1 MLTYNFLTCL
11 IFITNMYKSRFC
23 GDNRLSCLH
32 NDQRLIYT
40 FLFTIYISIF
50 SIGKRIFRRFK
61 WVNILIDK
69 KGRSSLREEN
79 KNNWPNKSVKQDNK
93 QRTQLMVLQTMT
105 QAVPHL
111 VQSKYMPNKIKHV
124 TFLIILQ
131 FLSMKVKLAVAVFRN
146 QTRGL
151 ALHFTY
157 PVPLAGV
164 NLQNN
169 L

>member
-1 MLTYNFLTCL
+1 
-11 IFITNMYKSRFC
+11 
-23 GDNRLSCLH
+23 
-32 NDQRLIYT
+32 
-40 FLFTIYISIF
+40 
-50 SIGKRIFRRFK
+50 
-61 WVNILIDK
+61 LIDK
-69 KGRSSLREEN
+69 KGRSSSREEN
-79 KNNWPNKSVKQDNK
+79 KNNWLNKSVKQDNK

-105 QAVPHL
+105 MMQALPRWGPHL

-131 FLSMKVKLAVAVFRN
+131 LLSMKVKLAVAVFRN
-146 QTRGL
+146 QPLGL

>member
-1 MLTYNFLTCL
+1 M
-11 IFITNMYKSRFC
+11 
-23 GDNRLSCLH
+23 
-32 NDQRLIYT
+32 
-40 FLFTIYISIF
+40 
-50 SIGKRIFRRFK
+50 
-61 WVNILIDK
+61 IDK

-79 KNNWPNKSVKQDNK
+79 KNNWLNKSVKQDNK

-105 QAVPHL
+105 MIQALPRWG
-111 VQSKYMPNKIKHV
+111 QSKYMPNKIKHV

-146 QTRGL
+146 QTLDL

-157 PVPLAGV
+157 PVPL
-164 NLQNN
+164 L